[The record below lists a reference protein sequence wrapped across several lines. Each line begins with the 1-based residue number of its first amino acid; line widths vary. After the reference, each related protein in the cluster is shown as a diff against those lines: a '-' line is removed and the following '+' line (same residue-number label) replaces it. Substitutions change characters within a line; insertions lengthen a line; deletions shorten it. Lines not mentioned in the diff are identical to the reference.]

1 METGTALTVKSG
13 CRKYSPGYQ
22 SDLVCLLTWQDNEH
36 PGNIVVTIAHLTL
49 WVR

>member
-1 METGTALTVKSG
+1 METGTALIVKSG

-36 PGNIVVTIAHLTL
+36 PGNITNISVNSSYGL
-49 WVR
+49 